1 MARRRRC
8 GAGMSTNSDRE
19 RAYPRFDRCESC
31 NGGGMVE
38 GYTCE
43 ECHGRG
49 WLAAEPRPMSHE
61 EFIAGAEA
69 GAFD

>member
-1 MARRRRC
+1 MTSAASGDC
-8 GAGMSTNSDRE
+8 CWIGDSCPIHN
-19 RAYPRFDRCESC
+19 PPHFDRCESC
-31 NGGGMVE
+31 NGSGMVA

-49 WLAAEPRPMSHE
+49 WLRAGSRLYHE

-69 GAFD
+69 GAYD